1 MAERKRA
8 ANARKATVKKET
20 PRYASDMRG
29 QDLWRKL
36 QKIGFTQVGFAT
48 KLGVSDRTVRAWIG
62 EVYPVPLTIAFLV
75 NLMIDTKTKPEDL
88 TA

>member
-1 MAERKRA
+1 MAKRQRA
-8 ANARKATVKKET
+8 PTTGKAKVTKEK

-29 QDLWRKL
+29 QELWKKL
-36 QKIGFTQVGFAT
+36 QAIGFSQVGFAA

-75 NLMIDTKTKPEDL
+75 NLMADTKTAPEDL